1 MIKKI
6 YVAMALI
13 AGMMVSCD
21 PMTESDPGMSA
32 NLTEADL
39 QSRVTVTQTVAG
51 QNKFTF
57 STNPALTVQVLDQDG
72 AILATGT
79 EGSIIGTPP
88 LTGLTVRAMES
99 GRFHRILH
107 ARRDD
112 LRVRGRTLY
121 LQAALRPG
129 IHFPHMGLGYRS
141 K

>member
-57 STNPALTVQVLDQDG
+57 STNPALTVRRYPRHGNGRFHHRHSSFDGLDR
-72 AILATGT
+72 TGH
-79 EGSIIGTPP
+79 
-88 LTGLTVRAMES
+88 ES

>member
-39 QSRVTVTQTVAG
+39 QSRVTVNANG
-51 QNKFTF
+51 SRAK
-57 STNPALTVQVLDQDG
+57 QVHLLYQPGPYRTGIDQDG

-79 EGSIIGTPP
+79 EGSII
-88 LTGLTVRAMES
+88 
-99 GRFHRILH
+99 
-107 ARRDD
+107 
-112 LRVRGRTLY
+112 
-121 LQAALRPG
+121 AL
-129 IHFPHMGLGYRS
+129 LL
-141 K
+141 